1 MPNLIR
7 IFFLIFALGV
17 LAAPLLDRS
26 GALEEFAFALAEDA
40 ADQDAHLAL
49 PQFLNLSDNQSDG
62 PAPLFSGISSRTETV
77 ETAIWS
83 RDDSAAPTPAG
94 FSTNRP
100 LYLLYHNFLFYDCL
114 AS

>member
-7 IFFLIFALGV
+7 ILFLTFALGV
-17 LAAPLLDRS
+17 LATPLLDRS
-26 GALEEFAFALAEDA
+26 GALEEFAFAMAEDA
-40 ADQDAHLAL
+40 ADQDAYLAL

-62 PAPLFSGISSRTETV
+62 PPPLFYGLSSRPETV
-77 ETAIWS
+77 ATAIWS
-83 RDDSAAPTPAG
+83 QDDPAAPTPAG